1 MGYSVTSL
9 QTKKIIAS
17 SLKKAMR
24 TKPLSKITVSEI
36 VKDCGLNRKTFY
48 YHFEDIYDLLKWMF
62 EEEAVEVVKNFD
74 LMEDYEKAI
83 VFVMDYVEKNQYIIN
98 CAYDSMGR
106 DGMKHFFYADFTEL
120 VTTIVEGAEKKAPLT
135 LKPDFKKFVC
145 AFYTEALAGT
155 LVDWVKAKD
164 RRSRQETITYISSI
178 FKSSITAILTES
190 QHTISF

>member
-62 EEEAVEVVKNFD
+62 D

-106 DGMKHFFYADFTEL
+106 DGMKHFFYADFIEL
-120 VTTIVEGAEKKAPLT
+120 VTSIVEGAEKKAQLT
-135 LKPDFKKFVC
+135 LKPDFKKFIC

-178 FKSSITAILTES
+178 FKSSITAILATS
-190 QHTISF
+190 QQTLSF

>member
-1 MGYSVTSL
+1 
-9 QTKKIIAS
+9 
-17 SLKKAMR
+17 MR

-120 VTTIVEGAEKKAPLT
+120 VTTIVEGAEKKPSL
-135 LKPDFKKFVC
+135 L
-145 AFYTEALAGT
+145 
-155 LVDWVKAKD
+155 
-164 RRSRQETITYISSI
+164 
-178 FKSSITAILTES
+178 
-190 QHTISF
+190 